1 MRHVLAIAGRE
12 LRSLLST
19 PVAYVLF
26 AVYMV
31 FAGYIFFLS
40 LEFFL
45 VQIQQ
50 VQMARLAPDQLQQ
63 LMSQFNLNDRVIA
76 PSMGTFSFVF
86 VLLVP
91 VLTMRAF
98 AEERANGTI
107 ELLLTSPLTA
117 WEVVLGKYLG
127 VLGVVGILIALTAL
141 YPALLMAYGDP
152 EPLQTL
158 GGLLGLFLYGALLA
172 ALGCFVSSL
181 TRSQTLAAAV
191 SMVAGLML
199 LLIDVVAE
207 IAGTGPLA
215 ELLRYLGIRAHFDQA
230 LQGVITTPDLGYFTV
245 VIVFFLM
252 LTRTSVTYVLAFQP
266 KKLKLDDKYHRLKV
280 RLKNGAKGARIVHRP
295 GYYPPKPYAELIFSS
310 LMITVALLK

>member
-1 MRHVLAIAGRE
+1 VSHVLAIAGRE

-50 VQMARLAPDQLQQ
+50 VQMARLPPEQLVEI
-63 LMSQFNLNDRVIA
+63 MSQFNLNDRVIG

-91 VLTMRAF
+91 LLTMRAF

-117 WEVVLGKYLG
+117 WEIVLGKYLG
-127 VLGVVGILIALTAL
+127 VLGLVGILVGLTAL
-141 YPALLMAYGDP
+141 YPMLLMAYGDP
-152 EPLQTL
+152 ELLQTA
-158 GGLLGLFLYGALLA
+158 GGLLGLFLYGAALA

-181 TRSQTLAAAV
+181 TRSQTLAATV
-191 SMVAGLML
+191 SVVAGLML

-207 IAGTGPLA
+207 VAGTGGAA
-215 ELLRYLGIRAHFDQA
+215 ELLRYLGIRAHFEQS
-230 LQGVITTPDLGYFTV
+230 LQGVITTPDLTYFAV
-245 VIVFFLM
+245 MIVFFLT
-252 LTRTSVTYVLAFQP
+252 LTRTSV
-266 KKLKLDDKYHRLKV
+266 
-280 RLKNGAKGARIVHRP
+280 
-295 GYYPPKPYAELIFSS
+295 ES
-310 LMITVALLK
+310 LRWR

>member
-1 MRHVLAIAGRE
+1 MSHVLAIAGRE

-50 VQMARLAPDQLQQ
+50 VQMARLPPEQLQD

-91 VLTMRAF
+91 LLTMRAF

-117 WEVVLGKYLG
+117 WQVVLGKYLG

-141 YPALLMAYGDP
+141 YPALLMAYGNP
-152 EPLQTL
+152 ELLQTL
-158 GGLLGLFLYGALLA
+158 GGLLGLFLYGAALA

-181 TRSQTLAAAV
+181 TRSQTIAATVA
-191 SMVAGLML
+191 MVAGLML

-207 IAGTGPLA
+207 VAGAGALA
-215 ELLRYLGIRAHFDQA
+215 DLLRYLGIRAHFEQA
-230 LQGVITTPDLGYFTV
+230 LQGVITTPDLGYFAV
-245 VIVFFLM
+245 VIVFFLT
-252 LTRTSVTYVLAFQP
+252 LTRTSV
-266 KKLKLDDKYHRLKV
+266 
-280 RLKNGAKGARIVHRP
+280 
-295 GYYPPKPYAELIFSS
+295 ES
-310 LMITVALLK
+310 LRWR